1 MGARGGIF
9 NAASS
14 DVLETNALSVAAA
27 AITTTDFTRRNR
39 SCSIRALWST
49 RLLWSARLGC

>member
-14 DVLETNALSVAAA
+14 NVLEANALPVAAA
-27 AITTTDFTRRNR
+27 ATITATD
-39 SCSIRALWST
+39 ST
-49 RLLWSARLGC
+49 H

>member
-9 NAASS
+9 NATSS
-14 DVLETNALSVAAA
+14 NVLEANALPVAAA

-39 SCSIRALWST
+39 NCTIRALWST
-49 RLLWSARLGC
+49 RLLR